1 MTTDTDR
8 VATRI
13 VVHGRVQGVW
23 YRGWTV
29 DQARARGLTGWVRN
43 RRDGTVEALLIG
55 LNSVVRDMIDECR
68 SGPVAARVIG
78 IEEYAVS
85 AEEVPGE
92 PFHGFDQRPT
102 E

>member
-1 MTTDTDR
+1 MTTDTDH
-8 VATRI
+8 VAMRI

-29 DQARARGLTGWVRN
+29 DQARARGLTGWARN

-55 LNSVVRDMIDECR
+55 LSSVVRDMIDECR

-85 AEEVPGE
+85 ADEVRGGA
-92 PFHGFDQRPT
+92 FRGFDQRPT

>member
-8 VATRI
+8 VAVRI

-29 DQARARGLTGWVRN
+29 DHARARGLAGWVRN
-43 RRDGTVEALLIG
+43 RRDGTVEALLVG
-55 LNSVVRDMIDECR
+55 LNPVVRDMIEVCR

-78 IEEYAVS
+78 IEEYEVSREDVS
-85 AEEVPGE
+85 AEAL
-92 PFHGFDQRPT
+92 HGFDQRPT
-102 E
+102 S

>member
-8 VATRI
+8 MAVRI

-55 LNSVVRDMIDECR
+55 LNSVVRDMIDACR

-85 AEEVPGE
+85 RDDVSDGAL
-92 PFHGFDQRPT
+92 HGFEQWPT

>member
-8 VATRI
+8 VAVRI

-55 LNSVVRDMIDECR
+55 LSSVVRDMIEACR
-68 SGPVAARVIG
+68 AGPVAARVMG
-78 IEEYAVS
+78 VEEYAVS
-85 AEEVPGE
+85 RAEVADDTL
-92 PFHGFDQRPT
+92 HGFDQRPT